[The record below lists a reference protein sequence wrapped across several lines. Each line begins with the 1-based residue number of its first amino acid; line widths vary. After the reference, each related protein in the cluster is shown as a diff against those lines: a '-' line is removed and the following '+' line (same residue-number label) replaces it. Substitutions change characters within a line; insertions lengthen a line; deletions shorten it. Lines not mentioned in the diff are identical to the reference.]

1 MNILEIPM
9 TGAVG
14 AQLEDLWGT
23 KYIDLDEQS
32 VLSELH
38 TEALQRG
45 RSFSNDD
52 RSKIKATL
60 KKMVE
65 KSILP
70 FIERK
75 IRNLEINI
83 ANTRKGIKNSF
94 KALWKKPERG
104 ENDGL
109 KETFKMNKEEL
120 ELRNLVDLSFVAQDY
135 ETAMNNAKLPFND
148 FKKCKAFRHAASC

>member
-1 MNILEIPM
+1 
-9 TGAVG
+9 
-14 AQLEDLWGT
+14 
-23 KYIDLDEQS
+23 
-32 VLSELH
+32 
-38 TEALQRG
+38 
-45 RSFSNDD
+45 
-52 RSKIKATL
+52 
-60 KKMVE
+60 MVE

-120 ELRNLVDLSFVAQDY
+120 ELRNLVDLSFVA
-135 ETAMNNAKLPFND
+135 
-148 FKKCKAFRHAASC
+148 